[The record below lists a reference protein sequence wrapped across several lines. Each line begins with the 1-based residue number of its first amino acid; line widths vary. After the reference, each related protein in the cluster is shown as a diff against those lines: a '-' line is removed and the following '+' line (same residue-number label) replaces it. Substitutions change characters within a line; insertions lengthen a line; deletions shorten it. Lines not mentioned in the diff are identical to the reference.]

1 MTTNKETS
9 PTASSY
15 KGDPDYM
22 QSLARG
28 LQVITAF
35 SDRRRPL
42 RAAEIALKT
51 GLARAVVQ
59 RCLYTLQAL
68 GYAEQE
74 GPFWKLRPA
83 ILQLGHAYFSSTSI
97 VSLAQ
102 PILDDLSDRVGET
115 CALALL
121 DGDEIL
127 YLARAQRQRVL
138 TVSLGLGSRLP
149 AHCTSIGR
157 MMLSQLPQSRLDA
170 YLELAP
176 FKIMTQY
183 TAHTREA
190 LLRELKQVQE
200 KDYSLIKEELELG
213 LTAIGVPV
221 RSASGRVVAGMSIS
235 IKDWQDT
242 EEKAD
247 PALPARTTFERQA
260 AGFDV
265 TGLSNQAGLS
275 MVSALAKAYSTAC

>member
-1 MTTNKETS
+1 MTTNKETG
-9 PTASSY
+9 PAANSY

-74 GPFWKLRPA
+74 GAFWKLRPA

-242 EEKAD
+242 EEKLIQRCLPELRSSARQLGLM
-247 PALPARTTFERQA
+247 LPA
-260 AGFDV
+260 
-265 TGLSNQAGLS
+265 
-275 MVSALAKAYSTAC
+275 